1 MRPLKF
7 RPVLYKESK
16 PEIEY
21 ERRIMSLVKFMKE
34 YGGKFRHKVY
44 MKIIER
50 IVDEFRP
57 AIFLELYHPNLKEPI
72 EE

>member
-1 MRPLKF
+1 
-7 RPVLYKESK
+7 
-16 PEIEY
+16 
-21 ERRIMSLVKFMKE
+21 MSLVKFMKE